1 MKATKR
7 IVLLLALN
15 KLRKRK
21 ILFHRKMKHLLLTF
35 TLFMQKQGYSLLFR
49 ICIASAPNSENS
61 SPTLFIR
68 WSTMSKGGLKKRLLE
83 RMNQFSRSF
92 GKTEV
97 ATGVF
102 FKKRYS
108 LEISQN
114 SWENTCARA
123 FFKYCRL
130 CLRETLA
137 QAFSWEFCEISKNT
151 FFTEHLWAT
160 TASGRMNLECLH
172 PRLTSLSV

>member
-1 MKATKR
+1 MKKLRTASLKQNLLVLIWKKERIWNKQPCAWFDGKYFVLLNKSNGLWVITNAVKMKATKR

-35 TLFMQKQGYSLLFR
+35 TLFMQKQGYLLLFR

-61 SPTLFIR
+61 SPTPFIR

-114 SWENTCARA
+114 S
-123 FFKYCRL
+123 
-130 CLRETLA
+130 
-137 QAFSWEFCEISKNT
+137 
-151 FFTEHLWAT
+151 
-160 TASGRMNLECLH
+160 
-172 PRLTSLSV
+172 